1 MINAQ
6 WLPQRHWA
14 SPSVALDELFYIIA
28 NHYHIEKIDFCQY
41 LCYKNNLL
49 FIAFLRPPF
58 MLNKANIKLAISK
71 LQFLEINHFYPFCIF
86 EGVLSLMSNSEI
98 DLHNLNSTLLD
109 DINDIYNHSHGK
121 QVYPIK

>member
-1 MINAQ
+1 MQ
-6 WLPQRHWA
+6 
-14 SPSVALDELFYIIA
+14 
-28 NHYHIEKIDFCQY
+28 
-41 LCYKNNLL
+41 YKNNLL